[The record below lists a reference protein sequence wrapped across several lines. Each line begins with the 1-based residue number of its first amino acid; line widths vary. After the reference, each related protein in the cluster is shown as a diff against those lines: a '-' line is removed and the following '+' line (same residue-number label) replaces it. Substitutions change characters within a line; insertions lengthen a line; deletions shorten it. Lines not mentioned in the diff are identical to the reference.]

1 MSTPAPSPATQA
13 LNEER
18 CIVSTMQQLKQL
30 KPPPLEIIVV
40 DGGSTDR

>member
-1 MSTPAPSPATQA
+1 MNTCAAHPMQA

-18 CIVSTMQQLKQL
+18 CIADTIWQVKLM